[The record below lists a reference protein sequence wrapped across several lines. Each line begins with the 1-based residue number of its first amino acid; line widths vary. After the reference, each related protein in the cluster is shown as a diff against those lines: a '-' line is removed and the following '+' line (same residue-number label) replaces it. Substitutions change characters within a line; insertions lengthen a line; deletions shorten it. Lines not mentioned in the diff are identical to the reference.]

1 MCMISDNQCQ
11 FPVCGLQND
20 VNLALIVNLS
30 VKLFLVFINIP
41 LYGFK
46 NVCQRNESEVQ
57 MRYFLFYVPWNCSK
71 PDSIEVT
78 KQRLHI
84 NILKCS
90 E

>member
-1 MCMISDNQCQ
+1 MISDNQCQ

-57 MRYFLFYVPWNCSK
+57 MRYFLFYGRLNSLK
-71 PDSIEVT
+71 PESIEVT
-78 KQRLHI
+78 TQRLYI
-84 NILKCS
+84 YI
-90 E
+90 